1 MSEAILDL
9 DSMSGDEATSAD
21 SSDGSADISTTV
33 ELFPEDTPNE
43 TSSSGDGHSESED
56 AEAFDPHTVD
66 WARVDPNTV
75 PEQYKPV
82 QEAVKRQQADYTRKM
97 QDLADQRK
105 QQESQQAELSS
116 MQREW
121 ADRVQAVAPAPQE
134 LDPVQQLRMQSTDE
148 ENKAMDFMDFYVE
161 QRTQQKFNELESRYN
176 TLVDRMQRSEALIGP
191 TTQRLQERER
201 SEAVAKTSSAV
212 AEAVEAYGEDVRNP
226 KWTPEML
233 RLMENDRSNK
243 PHLNPLTGSP
253 YTVKE
258 AYEKAAGVTAGN
270 AATLRAADKQARKTS
285 KNALRTSTSG
295 GASED
300 GSALTDNEVLSKLQG
315 LGFE

>member
-9 DSMSGDEATSAD
+9 DSMSEDETTSPD
-21 SSDGSADISTTV
+21 SLDGSADISTTV
-33 ELFPEDTPNE
+33 ELFPEDTPSE
-43 TSSSGDGHSESED
+43 TSSTDVGHSESEG
-56 AEAFDPHTVD
+56 AETFDPNTVD

-97 QDLADQRK
+97 QDLADQRR
-105 QQESQQAELSS
+105 QQESRQAELSN

-121 ADRVQAVAPAPQE
+121 ADRVQAVAPAPQQ

-161 QRTQQKFNELESRYN
+161 QRTQEKFGELEGRYN
-176 TLVDRMQRSEALIGP
+176 ALVERMQRSEALIGP
-191 TTQRLQERER
+191 TTQRLQEREH
-201 SEAVAKTSSAV
+201 SEAVAKTSAAV
-212 AEAVEAYGEDVRNP
+212 AEAIEAHGEDVRNP

-233 RLMENDRSNK
+233 RLMENDRNNK
-243 PHLNPLTGSP
+243 PHLNPLTGNA

-258 AYEKAAGVTAGN
+258 AYEKAAGITAGT
-270 AATLRAADKQARKTS
+270 AASLRAADKQVRRSS
-285 KNALRTSTSG
+285 KNALRANTSG
-295 GASED
+295 NASEG
-300 GSALTDNEVLSKLQG
+300 GSALTDNEVLSQLQG

>member
-9 DSMSGDEATSAD
+9 DPISDDEATSSD
-21 SSDGSADISTTV
+21 SLDGSADITTTV

-43 TSSSGDGHSESED
+43 TFSTDTGHSESEG
-56 AEAFDPHTVD
+56 AETFDPNTVD

-82 QEAVKRQQADYTRKM
+82 QEAVKRQQADYTRKT
-97 QDLADQRK
+97 QDLADQRR
-105 QQESQQAELSS
+105 QQASEQAKLSD

-121 ADRVQAVAPAPQE
+121 ANRVQAVAPAPQE

-161 QRTQQKFNELESRYN
+161 QRTQQKFSELESRYN
-176 TLVDRMQRSEALIGP
+176 TLVDRMQRSEAMIGP

-212 AEAVEAYGEDVRNP
+212 AEAVEAHGEDVRNP

-243 PHLNPLTGSP
+243 PHLNPLTGNP

-258 AYEKAAGVTAGN
+258 AYEKAAGITAGT
-270 AATLRAADKQARKTS
+270 AASLRATDKQARRSS
-285 KNALRTSTSG
+285 KNALRPS
-295 GASED
+295 ASAGSSEG

>member
-1 MSEAILDL
+1 M
-9 DSMSGDEATSAD
+9 
-21 SSDGSADISTTV
+21 
-33 ELFPEDTPNE
+33 
-43 TSSSGDGHSESED
+43 
-56 AEAFDPHTVD
+56 
-66 WARVDPNTV
+66 
-75 PEQYKPV
+75 
-82 QEAVKRQQADYTRKM
+82 
-97 QDLADQRK
+97 
-105 QQESQQAELSS
+105 
-116 MQREW
+116 
-121 ADRVQAVAPAPQE
+121 
-134 LDPVQQLRMQSTDE
+134 
-148 ENKAMDFMDFYVE
+148 
-161 QRTQQKFNELESRYN
+161 
-176 TLVDRMQRSEALIGP
+176 
-191 TTQRLQERER
+191 
-201 SEAVAKTSSAV
+201 AKTSSAV

-270 AATLRAADKQARKTS
+270 AATLRAADRQTRKTS

>member
-9 DSMSGDEATSAD
+9 DPISDDEATSSD
-21 SSDGSADISTTV
+21 SLDGSADIATTV

-43 TSSSGDGHSESED
+43 TSSTDTGHSESEG
-56 AEAFDPHTVD
+56 AETFDPNTVD

-82 QEAVKRQQADYTRKM
+82 QEAVKRLQADYTRKT
-97 QDLADQRK
+97 QDLADQRR
-105 QQESQQAELSS
+105 QQESEQAKLSD

-121 ADRVQAVAPAPQE
+121 ANRVQAVAPAPQE

-161 QRTQQKFNELESRYN
+161 QRTQQKFSELESRYN
-176 TLVDRMQRSEALIGP
+176 TLVDRMQRSEAMIGP

-212 AEAVEAYGEDVRNP
+212 AEAIEAHGEDVRNP
-226 KWTPEML
+226 
-233 RLMENDRSNK
+233 N
-243 PHLNPLTGSP
+243 
-253 YTVKE
+253 TVKE
-258 AYEKAAGVTAGN
+258 AYEKAAGITAGT
-270 AATLRAADKQARKTS
+270 AASLRATDKQARRSS
-285 KNALRTSTSG
+285 KNALRPS
-295 GASED
+295 ASAGSSEG